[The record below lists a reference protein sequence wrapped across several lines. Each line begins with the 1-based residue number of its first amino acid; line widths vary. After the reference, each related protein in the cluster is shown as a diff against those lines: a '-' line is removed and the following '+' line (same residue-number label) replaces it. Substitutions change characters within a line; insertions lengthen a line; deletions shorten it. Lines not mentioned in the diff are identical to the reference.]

1 MSPAPGT
8 SGPSRQGGM
17 LHPGSFGSSGDVLFG
32 TSPSS
37 YSGRGLMYPQSSS
50 LPGASSFQHG
60 STPPPFGYMTNYDGG
75 ASNSFDLPRPSPPY
89 YPISSSLNSTSPH
102 LGPSQ
107 LTTIMDRRQSWRKSS
122 NSATLT
128 QLSVSLVCLCPLLFH
143 MCLIAFLY
151 AVSVDVAPDRG
162 AHGSGRARSVQNES
176 ILASLAVS
184 RLEQQRQ
191 R

>member
-1 MSPAPGT
+1 MEARGEPTGVYMSPAPGT

-17 LHPGSFGSSGDVLFG
+17 LHPGSFGSGGDILFG

-37 YSGRGLMYPQSSS
+37 FSGRGLFYPQASS
-50 LPGASSFQHG
+50 LPTASSFQQG
-60 STPPPFGYMTNYDGG
+60 STPPAFGYMTNYDGG
-75 ASNSFDLPRPSPPY
+75 SSNSFDLPRPSPPY

-128 QLSVSLVCLCPLLFH
+128 QLSVSFVSLCLSFAFFYLEHFLFSFVNRHHTGQRFSWLLLNKKCP
-143 MCLIAFLY
+143 
-151 AVSVDVAPDRG
+151 
-162 AHGSGRARSVQNES
+162 E
-176 ILASLAVS
+176 
-184 RLEQQRQ
+184 
-191 R
+191 

>member
-1 MSPAPGT
+1 MEARGEPTGVYMSPAPGT

-37 YSGRGLMYPQSSS
+37 YSGRGLLYPQSSS
-50 LPGASSFQHG
+50 LPSASSFQHG

-128 QLSVSLVCLCPLLFH
+128 QLSVSLVLSLPSVVPHVSHCISVYGGYRRRSGQRCSWQRSSKKCP
-143 MCLIAFLY
+143 
-151 AVSVDVAPDRG
+151 
-162 AHGSGRARSVQNES
+162 E
-176 ILASLAVS
+176 
-184 RLEQQRQ
+184 
-191 R
+191 